1 MLEKP
6 DIQDETILACLE
18 AEYGL
23 RVTRFEF
30 LPLGQDRST
39 AVYRAVAEDETATFC
54 KLKFGAFDEVSVE
67 LPKFLSEQGIA
78 QIIPPLVTRS
88 GRLWAEMGETRL
100 VLYPF
105 VEGKDGYEAAL
116 SERQWADFGAAMKQI
131 HSTALPA
138 QLSRKIQK
146 ENYSPEWRERCR
158 DIIQRLDDETL
169 DVPGAAEL
177 AAFLNSKRETILDL
191 AARAEQ
197 LANAA
202 GSRPTEFVLCHSDIH
217 PGNLF
222 LTADDRLYIVDWDYP
237 TLSLKERDLMYIGD
251 GQGFIC
257 PSPQEEE
264 RLFARGYGD
273 MQIDPIG
280 LAYYRYQRNVVDIS
294 VECERLFSS
303 TFGDQD
309 RKQSFEILQ
318 WYFKPGCAVEL
329 AYQSDRTR

>member
-105 VEGKDGYEAAL
+105 V
-116 SERQWADFGAAMKQI
+116 
-131 HSTALPA
+131 
-138 QLSRKIQK
+138 
-146 ENYSPEWRERCR
+146 
-158 DIIQRLDDETL
+158 
-169 DVPGAAEL
+169 
-177 AAFLNSKRETILDL
+177 
-191 AARAEQ
+191 
-197 LANAA
+197 
-202 GSRPTEFVLCHSDIH
+202 
-217 PGNLF
+217 
-222 LTADDRLYIVDWDYP
+222 
-237 TLSLKERDLMYIGD
+237 
-251 GQGFIC
+251 
-257 PSPQEEE
+257 
-264 RLFARGYGD
+264 
-273 MQIDPIG
+273 
-280 LAYYRYQRNVVDIS
+280 
-294 VECERLFSS
+294 
-303 TFGDQD
+303 
-309 RKQSFEILQ
+309 
-318 WYFKPGCAVEL
+318 
-329 AYQSDRTR
+329 